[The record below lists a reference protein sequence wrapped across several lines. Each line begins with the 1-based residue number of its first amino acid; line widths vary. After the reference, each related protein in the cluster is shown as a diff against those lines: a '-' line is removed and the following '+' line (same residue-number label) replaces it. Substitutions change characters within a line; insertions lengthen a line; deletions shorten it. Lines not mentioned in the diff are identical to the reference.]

1 MSGAT
6 SCDSDRKCDSRRDSC
21 SEGVFSAEG
30 RFIRFQALEL
40 LIGGYGEEG
49 VVVLLVRYD
58 GGRGGSTRA
67 A

>member
-1 MSGAT
+1 MGRRVAIAIENAT
-6 SCDSDRKCDSRRDSC
+6 AEEIAVAKACSPRK
-21 SEGVFSAEG
+21 EG
-30 RFIRFQALEL
+30 FIRFQALEL